1 MNDLDLAGYGAPY
14 DDDPADY
21 EYLDFIQRGG
31 QE

>member
-1 MNDLDLAGYGAPY
+1 MTELNWHWVEPY

-31 QE
+31 QD

>member
-1 MNDLDLAGYGAPY
+1 MNEPDLTGYGAPY

>member
-1 MNDLDLAGYGAPY
+1 MNEPDLSDYGAPY

-31 QE
+31 RE